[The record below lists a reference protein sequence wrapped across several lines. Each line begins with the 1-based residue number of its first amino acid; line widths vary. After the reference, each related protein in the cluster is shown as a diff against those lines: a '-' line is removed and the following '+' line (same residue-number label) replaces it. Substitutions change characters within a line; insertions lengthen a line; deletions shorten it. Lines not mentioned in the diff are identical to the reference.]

1 MHRAYEWLKTPR
13 YAYGRLLK
21 LAFTYKWLGQPLF
34 WSLKYGQLCTRDGGC
49 RPGVTLPVN
58 TNARI
63 DYETLRSQL
72 ASGER
77 SLHPETAQ
85 VT

>member
-34 WSLKYGQLCTRDGGC
+34 WSLKYGQLCTPDGETVNQ
-49 RPGVTLPVN
+49 VTLPVN

-63 DYETLRSQL
+63 NYETLRTQL

-77 SLHPETAQ
+77 SLHPETVQ
-85 VT
+85 IT